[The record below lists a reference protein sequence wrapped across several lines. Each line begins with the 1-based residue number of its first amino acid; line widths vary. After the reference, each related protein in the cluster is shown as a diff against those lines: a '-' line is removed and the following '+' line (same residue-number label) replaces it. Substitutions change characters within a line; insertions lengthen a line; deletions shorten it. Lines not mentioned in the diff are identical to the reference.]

1 MVRSLSRG
9 SKSLSHTHI
18 NGDAFP
24 SCAKREGLH
33 KLLSETSEKIS
44 VRFEKCI
51 GCPDIGMECL
61 GPNLALL
68 PISELR
74 LWCKKW
80 KEHFKLSVELCGEI
94 WGIGGSAKRFLS
106 SQETDFKYTTVQCI
120 VRGIVSYGLAPET
133 VLGSAPCPA
142 TSAELNAKYT
152 EYEKQLKERQ
162 EECEYLLAKKNER
175 ANEYIERTAELR
187 ESFEKQLAH
196 KEDTISF
203 LKDLTEKLQHDLEKS
218 EAVSSDYLSRID
230 TKNQQLL
237 DAYAEIR
244 KLNEDLLR
252 LVGTNADDM
261 KAMID
266 RFLRMTESHTA
277 EVKAITAGIGASRD

>member
-1 MVRSLSRG
+1 M
-9 SKSLSHTHI
+9 
-18 NGDAFP
+18 
-24 SCAKREGLH
+24 
-33 KLLSETSEKIS
+33 LLSETSEKTI

-68 PISELR
+68 PITELR

-106 SQETDFKYTTVQCI
+106 AQETDFKYTTVQCI

-133 VLGSAPCPA
+133 VMGSSPCPS
-142 TSAELNAKYT
+142 TSTEINAKI
-152 EYEKQLKERQ
+152 ENYEKQLKERQ
-162 EECEYLLAKKNER
+162 EECEYLLARKNAH

-187 ESFEKQLAH
+187 ESYEKQLAH

-203 LKDLTEKLQHDLEKS
+203 LKELTEKLQHDLEKS
-218 EAVSSDYLSRID
+218 EAIASDYLSRID

-244 KLNEDLLR
+244 NLNTEMLKM
-252 LVGTNADDM
+252 VNGNADDI
-261 KAMID
+261 KSMID
-266 RFLRMTESHTA
+266 RFFRLTDAHTA
-277 EVKAITAGIGASRD
+277 EVKALTQGGKL

>member
-1 MVRSLSRG
+1 MVS
-9 SKSLSHTHI
+9 
-18 NGDAFP
+18 DV
-24 SCAKREGLH
+24 
-33 KLLSETSEKIS
+33 SEQKS

-74 LWCKKW
+74 IWCKKW

-120 VRGIVSYGLAPET
+120 VRGIVSYGLPPET
-133 VLGSAPCPA
+133 VVSSSPCPS
-142 TSAELNAKYT
+142 TSAEMKAKFA

-162 EECEYLLAKKNER
+162 EECEHLLARKN
-175 ANEYIERTAELR
+175 AHATEYIERTAELR
-187 ESFEKQLAH
+187 ENHEKHLAN
-196 KEDTISF
+196 KEDTIRY
-203 LKDLTEKLQHDLEKS
+203 LRELAEKRQRDLEKA
-218 EAVSSDYLSRID
+218 EAVSRDYLNRID
-230 TKNQQLL
+230 AKNQQLL

-244 KLNEDLLR
+244 HLNAEMLR
-252 LVGTNADDM
+252 MSNANADEL
-261 KAMID
+261 KSMID
-266 RFLRMTESHTA
+266 RFLRMTDAHTA
-277 EVKAITAGIGASRD
+277 EIKALTQSSGC

>member
-1 MVRSLSRG
+1 M
-9 SKSLSHTHI
+9 I
-18 NGDAFP
+18 N
-24 SCAKREGLH
+24 
-33 KLLSETSEKIS
+33 ETSEKTS

-106 SQETDFKYTTVQCI
+106 AQETDFKYTTVQCI
-120 VRGIVSYGLAPET
+120 VRGIISYGMSPEAIM
-133 VLGSAPCPA
+133 GSNPCPS
-142 TSAELNAKYT
+142 TSAEMNEKFSN
-152 EYEKQLKERQ
+152 YEKQLKERQ

-187 ESFEKQLAH
+187 EGYEKQLAH

-203 LKDLTEKLQHDLEKS
+203 LKDLTAKLQNDLEKAES
-218 EAVSSDYLSRID
+218 VSSDYLHRID

-261 KAMID
+261 KTMID
-266 RFLRMTESHTA
+266 RFIRMTESHTE
-277 EVKAITAGIGASRD
+277 EVKALTQK

>member
-1 MVRSLSRG
+1 MQ
-9 SKSLSHTHI
+9 T
-18 NGDAFP
+18 FP
-24 SCAKREGLH
+24 NLIIVKGLFF
-33 KLLSETSEKIS
+33 LVGNTSEQNT

-74 LWCKKW
+74 QWCKKW
-80 KEHFKLSVELCGEI
+80 KEHYKLSIELCGEI

-106 SQETDFKYTTVQCI
+106 AQETDFKYTTVQCI

-133 VLGSAPCPA
+133 VMGSSPCPS
-142 TSAELNAKYT
+142 TSAEMNAKYA

-162 EECEYLLAKKNER
+162 DECEYLLAKKNAH

-187 ESFEKQLAH
+187 ESYEKQLAH

-203 LKDLTEKLQHDLEKS
+203 LKELSEKLQRDLEKS
-218 EAVSSDYLSRID
+218 ESVSSDYLKRID
-230 TKNQQLL
+230 VKNQQLL

-244 KLNEDLLR
+244 QLHTDMLKT
-252 LVGTNADDM
+252 VSTNADDM

-266 RFLRMTESHTA
+266 RFLRMTDAHTA
-277 EVKAITAGIGASRD
+277 EIKAITQASGASNN

>member
-1 MVRSLSRG
+1 MVS
-9 SKSLSHTHI
+9 
-18 NGDAFP
+18 D
-24 SCAKREGLH
+24 
-33 KLLSETSEKIS
+33 TSEKTT

-74 LWCKKW
+74 IWCKKW

-106 SQETDFKYTTVQCI
+106 TQETDFKYTTVQCI

-133 VLGSAPCPA
+133 VLGSNPCPS
-142 TSAELNAKYT
+142 TSAEMNARFA
-152 EYEKQLKERQ
+152 EYEKQLKERRD
-162 EECEYLLAKKNER
+162 ECEYLLARKNAHATEF
-175 ANEYIERTAELR
+175 IERMSELR
-187 ESFEKQLAH
+187 ENYEKHLEN
-196 KEDTISF
+196 KEDTIRY
-203 LKDLTEKLQHDLEKS
+203 LKELSEKRQHDLEKS
-218 EAVSSDYLSRID
+218 EAIAKDYLNRID
-230 TKNQQLL
+230 VKNQQLL

-244 KLNEDLLR
+244 KLNAEMLKIVSANSEDL
-252 LVGTNADDM
+252 

-266 RFLRMTESHTA
+266 RFLRMTDAHTE
-277 EVKAITAGIGASRD
+277 EVKALTHAERTT

>member
-1 MVRSLSRG
+1 MARSLLHGCKSLSR
-9 SKSLSHTHI
+9 KHRNTFT
-18 NGDAFP
+18 FP
-24 SCAKREGLH
+24 SLFVREGL
-33 KLLSETSEKIS
+33 LLLISDTSEQKS

-68 PISELR
+68 PITELR

-80 KEHFKLSVELCGEI
+80 KEHYKLSIELCGEI

-106 SQETDFKYTTVQCI
+106 AQETDFKYTTVQCI
-120 VRGIVSYGLAPET
+120 VRGIISYGLPPET
-133 VLGSAPCPA
+133 VMCSNACPA
-142 TSAELNAKYT
+142 TTAEMNAKYT

-162 EECEYLLAKKNER
+162 EECEYLLARKNAH

-187 ESFEKQLAH
+187 EGYEKQLAH

-203 LKDLTEKLQHDLEKS
+203 LKDLSEKLQKDLGKS
-218 EAVSSDYLSRID
+218 EAISSDYLSRID
-230 TKNQQLL
+230 VKNQQLL
-237 DAYAEIR
+237 EAYAEIR
-244 KLNEDLLR
+244 QLHTEMLKIVN
-252 LVGTNADDM
+252 TNADEL

-266 RFLRMTESHTA
+266 RFLRLTEAHTA
-277 EVKAITAGIGASRD
+277 EVNALTKNGQA

>member
-1 MVRSLSRG
+1 M
-9 SKSLSHTHI
+9 
-18 NGDAFP
+18 
-24 SCAKREGLH
+24 
-33 KLLSETSEKIS
+33 LSEVSEKNG

-80 KEHFKLSVELCGEI
+80 KEHYKLSIELCGEI

-106 SQETDFKYTTVQCI
+106 AQETDFKYTTVQCI

-133 VLGSAPCPA
+133 VIGSNPCPS
-142 TSAELNAKYT
+142 TSAEMNAKYA

-162 EECEYLLAKKNER
+162 EECEYLLARKNAH
-175 ANEYIERTAELR
+175 ANEYIERMAELR
-187 ESFEKQLAH
+187 ENHEKQLAN
-196 KEDTISF
+196 KDDTILF
-203 LKDLTEKLQHDLEKS
+203 LRNLADKLQNDLEKA
-218 EAVSSDYLSRID
+218 EATSSDYLHRID
-230 TKNQQLL
+230 TKNQQLM

-244 KLNEDLLR
+244 QLHTELLNTVNANAEDL
-252 LVGTNADDM
+252 

-266 RFLRMTESHTA
+266 RFLRMTDAHTA
-277 EVKAITAGIGASRD
+277 EVKALTQKY

>member
-1 MVRSLSRG
+1 M
-9 SKSLSHTHI
+9 T
-18 NGDAFP
+18 N
-24 SCAKREGLH
+24 
-33 KLLSETSEKIS
+33 ETSEKTS

-106 SQETDFKYTTVQCI
+106 AQETDFKYTTVQCI
-120 VRGIVSYGLAPET
+120 VRGIVSFGLAPET
-133 VLGSAPCPA
+133 VMGSAPCPA
-142 TSAELNAKYT
+142 TSAELNKKYA

-187 ESFEKQLAH
+187 ESYEKQLAH

-203 LKDLTEKLQHDLEKS
+203 FKELTERQQKELEKA
-218 EAVSSDYLSRID
+218 EAVSSDYLHRID

-244 KLNEDLLR
+244 KLNTEIMKM
-252 LVGTNADDM
+252 VNASADDM
-261 KAMID
+261 KGMID
-266 RFLRMTESHTA
+266 RFFRLTDAHTA
-277 EVKAITAGIGASRD
+277 EIKTLTQVQER

>member
-1 MVRSLSRG
+1 MVRSISIRFKCLSETNTT
-9 SKSLSHTHI
+9 LQT
-18 NGDAFP
+18 FP
-24 SCAKREGLH
+24 ILRIREGL
-33 KLLSETSEKIS
+33 LQLISDASEQKS

-68 PISELR
+68 PITELR

-106 SQETDFKYTTVQCI
+106 AQETDFKYTTVQCI

-133 VLGSAPCPA
+133 VMGSSPCPS
-142 TSAELNAKYT
+142 TSAEINAKI
-152 EYEKQLKERQ
+152 ENYEKQLKERQ
-162 EECEYLLAKKNER
+162 EECEYLLARKNAH

-187 ESFEKQLAH
+187 ESYEKQLAH
-196 KEDTISF
+196 KEDTITF
-203 LKDLTEKLQHDLEKS
+203 LKDLTEKLQQDLGKA
-218 EAVSSDYLSRID
+218 EAVSNDYLNRID
-230 TKNQQLL
+230 IKNQQLL

-244 KLNEDLLR
+244 QLHTEILKTVNS
-252 LVGTNADDM
+252 NAEDM
-261 KAMID
+261 KSMID
-266 RFLRMTESHTA
+266 RFLRITDAHTA
-277 EVKAITAGIGASRD
+277 EVKALTKTME

>member
-1 MVRSLSRG
+1 ML
-9 SKSLSHTHI
+9 
-18 NGDAFP
+18 N
-24 SCAKREGLH
+24 
-33 KLLSETSEKIS
+33 ETSEKTS

-106 SQETDFKYTTVQCI
+106 AQETDFKYTTVQCI

-133 VLGSAPCPA
+133 VMGSAPCPA

-203 LKDLTEKLQHDLEKS
+203 LKDLTEKLQRDLEKS
-218 EAVSSDYLSRID
+218 EAVSSDYLNRID

-244 KLNEDLLR
+244 HLHTEMLKSISS
-252 LVGTNADDM
+252 NAEDM

-266 RFLRMTESHTA
+266 RFLRMTEAHTA
-277 EVKAITAGIGASRD
+277 EVKAITSGSSSSTDRF

>member
-1 MVRSLSRG
+1 M
-9 SKSLSHTHI
+9 I
-18 NGDAFP
+18 N
-24 SCAKREGLH
+24 
-33 KLLSETSEKIS
+33 ETSEKNS

-106 SQETDFKYTTVQCI
+106 AQETDFKYTTVQCI

-133 VLGSAPCPA
+133 VMGSSPCPS
-142 TSAELNAKYT
+142 TSAEINAKI
-152 EYEKQLKERQ
+152 ENYEKQLKERQ
-162 EECEYLLAKKNER
+162 EECEYLLARKNAH

-187 ESFEKQLAH
+187 ESYEKQLAH

-218 EAVSSDYLSRID
+218 EAVSSDYLNRID

-244 KLNEDLLR
+244 QLNADMLKI
-252 LVGTNADDM
+252 VGSNADDM
-261 KAMID
+261 KSMID
-266 RFLRMTESHTA
+266 RFLRMTEAHNA
-277 EVKAITAGIGASRD
+277 EVKAITAGIGAFADKM

>member
-1 MVRSLSRG
+1 MVS
-9 SKSLSHTHI
+9 
-18 NGDAFP
+18 DANEQ
-24 SCAKREGLH
+24 K
-33 KLLSETSEKIS
+33 S

-51 GCPDIGMECL
+51 GCSDIGMECL

-106 SQETDFKYTTVQCI
+106 AQETDFKYTTVQCI

-133 VLGSAPCPA
+133 VLGSSPCPS
-142 TSAELNAKYT
+142 TSAEINAKVAD
-152 EYEKQLKERQ
+152 YEKQLKERQ
-162 EECEYLLAKKNER
+162 EECEYLLARKNAH

-187 ESFEKQLAH
+187 EGYERQLAH
-196 KEDTISF
+196 KEDTITF
-203 LKDLTEKLQHDLEKS
+203 LKELTEKLRHDLEKA
-218 EAVSSDYLSRID
+218 EAISGDYLNRID

-237 DAYAEIR
+237 EAYSEIR
-244 KLNEDLLR
+244 NLNTEMLKM
-252 LVGTNADDM
+252 VNANADDL

-266 RFLRMTESHTA
+266 RFLRMTDAHTA
-277 EVKAITAGIGASRD
+277 EVKALTKQSVLE

>member
-1 MVRSLSRG
+1 ML
-9 SKSLSHTHI
+9 
-18 NGDAFP
+18 N
-24 SCAKREGLH
+24 
-33 KLLSETSEKIS
+33 ETSEKAS

-106 SQETDFKYTTVQCI
+106 AQETDFKYTTVQCI
-120 VRGIVSYGLAPET
+120 VRGIISYGLAPES
-133 VLGSAPCPA
+133 VMGSNPCPA
-142 TSAELNAKYT
+142 TSAELNAKYA

-162 EECEYLLAKKNER
+162 EECEYLLAKKNAH

-187 ESFEKQLAH
+187 ESYEKQLAH
-196 KEDTISF
+196 REDTISF
-203 LKDLTEKLQHDLEKS
+203 LKELTEKLQHDLDKA
-218 EAVSSDYLSRID
+218 EAISSDYLHRID
-230 TKNQQLL
+230 IKNQQLL
-237 DAYAEIR
+237 EAYAEIR
-244 KLNEDLLR
+244 QLNTEMLKT
-252 LVGTNADDM
+252 VNANADDM
-261 KAMID
+261 KSMID
-266 RFLRMTESHTA
+266 RFLRITDAHTA
-277 EVKAITAGIGASRD
+277 EVKALTSRFSTST

>member
-1 MVRSLSRG
+1 ML
-9 SKSLSHTHI
+9 
-18 NGDAFP
+18 N
-24 SCAKREGLH
+24 
-33 KLLSETSEKIS
+33 ETSEKAS

-106 SQETDFKYTTVQCI
+106 AQETDFKYTTVQCI
-120 VRGIVSYGLAPET
+120 VRGIISYGLAPES
-133 VLGSAPCPA
+133 VMGSNPCPA
-142 TSAELNAKYT
+142 TSAELNAKYA

-162 EECEYLLAKKNER
+162 EECEYLLAKKNAH

-187 ESFEKQLAH
+187 ESYEKQLAH
-196 KEDTISF
+196 REDTISF
-203 LKDLTEKLQHDLEKS
+203 LKELTENLQHDLDKA
-218 EAVSSDYLSRID
+218 EAISSDYLHRID
-230 TKNQQLL
+230 IKNQQLL
-237 DAYAEIR
+237 EAYAEIR
-244 KLNEDLLR
+244 QLNTEMLKT
-252 LVGTNADDM
+252 VNANADDM
-261 KAMID
+261 KSMID
-266 RFLRMTESHTA
+266 RFLRITDAHTA
-277 EVKAITAGIGASRD
+277 EVKALTSRFSTST

>member
-1 MVRSLSRG
+1 ML
-9 SKSLSHTHI
+9 I
-18 NGDAFP
+18 N
-24 SCAKREGLH
+24 
-33 KLLSETSEKIS
+33 ETSEKTSIK
-44 VRFEKCI
+44 FEKCI

-106 SQETDFKYTTVQCI
+106 AQETDFKYTTVQCI
-120 VRGIVSYGLAPET
+120 VRGIVSYGLPPET
-133 VLGSAPCPA
+133 VMSSSPCPS
-142 TSAELNAKYT
+142 TSADMNARFA

-162 EECEYLLAKKNER
+162 EECEYLLARKN
-175 ANEYIERTAELR
+175 AHATEYIERTAELR
-187 ESFEKQLAH
+187 ESFVKQLEH

-203 LKDLTEKLQHDLEKS
+203 LKDLVEKLQHDLEKS
-218 EAVSSDYLSRID
+218 EATSSDYLHRID

-237 DAYAEIR
+237 EAYSEIR
-244 KLNEDLLR
+244 KLNTEIMKT
-252 LVGTNADDM
+252 VNGNAEDM
-261 KAMID
+261 KGMID
-266 RFLRMTESHTA
+266 RFFRLTDAHTE
-277 EVKAITAGIGASRD
+277 EVKALTQKN

>member
-1 MVRSLSRG
+1 MV
-9 SKSLSHTHI
+9 
-18 NGDAFP
+18 
-24 SCAKREGLH
+24 
-33 KLLSETSEKIS
+33 SETTEKAS

-106 SQETDFKYTTVQCI
+106 AQETDFKYTTVQCI
-120 VRGIVSYGLAPET
+120 VRGIVSYGLPPET
-133 VLGSAPCPA
+133 VMSSSPCPS
-142 TSAELNAKYT
+142 TSADMNARFA

-162 EECEYLLAKKNER
+162 EECEYLLARKNAHATEF
-175 ANEYIERTAELR
+175 IERTAEIR
-187 ESFEKQLAH
+187 ESYEKQLAH

-203 LKDLTEKLQHDLEKS
+203 LKELTERQQKELEKS
-218 EAVSSDYLSRID
+218 EAVASDYLHRID
-230 TKNQQLL
+230 EKNQQLL
-237 DAYAEIR
+237 EAYAEIR
-244 KLNEDLLR
+244 R
-252 LVGTNADDM
+252 LHTDMLKSVNSNAEDM
-261 KAMID
+261 KSMID
-266 RFLRMTESHTA
+266 RFLRLTDAHTA
-277 EVKAITAGIGASRD
+277 EVKALTQK

>member
-1 MVRSLSRG
+1 MVSDS
-9 SKSLSHTHI
+9 
-18 NGDAFP
+18 
-24 SCAKREGLH
+24 
-33 KLLSETSEKIS
+33 SEQKS

-74 LWCKKW
+74 IWCKKW

-106 SQETDFKYTTVQCI
+106 AQETDFKYTTVQCI
-120 VRGIVSYGLAPET
+120 VRGIVSYGLPPET
-133 VLGSAPCPA
+133 VVGSSPCPS
-142 TSAELNAKYT
+142 TSAEMKAKYA
-152 EYEKQLKERQ
+152 EYEQQLKERQ
-162 EECEYLLAKKNER
+162 EECEYLLARKNAH

-187 ESFEKQLAH
+187 ESYEKQLAH

-203 LKDLTEKLQHDLEKS
+203 LKELTEKQQKELEKS
-218 EAVSSDYLSRID
+218 EAVSRDYLNRID
-230 TKNQQLL
+230 AKNQQLL

-244 KLNEDLLR
+244 NL
-252 LVGTNADDM
+252 NADMLKIVNANADEM
-261 KAMID
+261 KSMID
-266 RFLRMTESHTA
+266 RFLRMTDAHTA
-277 EVKAITAGIGASRD
+277 EIKALTQSSGC

>member
-1 MVRSLSRG
+1 MQ
-9 SKSLSHTHI
+9 T
-18 NGDAFP
+18 FP
-24 SCAKREGLH
+24 NMIRREGL
-33 KLLSETSEKIS
+33 LLLLGDASEQKT

-51 GCPDIGMECL
+51 GCHDIGMECL

-74 LWCKKW
+74 QWCKKW
-80 KEHFKLSVELCGEI
+80 KEYYKLSIELCGEI

-120 VRGIVSYGLAPET
+120 VRGIVSYGLPPEA
-133 VLGSAPCPA
+133 VIGSNPCPS
-142 TSAELNAKYT
+142 TSAEMNARYA

-162 EECEYLLAKKNER
+162 DECEYLLAKKNAH
-175 ANEYIERTAELR
+175 ANEYIERTEELR
-187 ESFEKQLAH
+187 ESYEKQLAH

-203 LKDLTEKLQHDLEKS
+203 LKDLTEKLQRDLEKS
-218 EAVSSDYLSRID
+218 EAVSSDYLNRID
-230 TKNQQLL
+230 VKNQQLL

-244 KLNEDLLR
+244 QLLTDM
-252 LVGTNADDM
+252 LKTVSTNTDDM

-266 RFLRMTESHTA
+266 RFLRMTDAHTA
-277 EVKAITAGIGASRD
+277 EIKAITQASLVNNN